1 MQICLKA
8 KKTQQLNLEEATF
21 RRTKPVMRRNNSNKN
36 KNKKSQSRK
45 KQQGKPKRG
54 DNVFGSPY
62 SNDGDE
68 LPVSGMMHI

>member
-1 MQICLKA
+1 MFFKA
-8 KKTQQLNLEEATF
+8 KKTQQLNLDEATF
-21 RRTKPVMRRNNSNKN
+21 RRTKPVMRRNSNKK

-45 KQQGKPKRG
+45 KPQGKPKRG

-62 SNDGDE
+62 SSDGDE

>member
-1 MQICLKA
+1 MQICIKA

-21 RRTKPVMRRNNSNKN
+21 RRTKPVMRRNSNK

>member
-1 MQICLKA
+1 MNICLQA

-21 RRTKPVMRRNNSNKN
+21 RRTKPVMRRNNNKKN
-36 KNKKSQSRK
+36 KTKLRK

-62 SNDGDE
+62 SSDGDE

>member
-1 MQICLKA
+1 MHSICFKA

-21 RRTKPVMRRNNSNKN
+21 RRTKPVMRRNNNK

-45 KQQGKPKRG
+45 KQQVKPKRG